1 MGSTFFDKVLVG
13 AVLVAASACS
23 HIQPFPDS
31 ASPDVPLDPSVR
43 ARVILLGDA
52 GRPDRAVLATLRTWS
67 GLIPDRTSVVF
78 LGDNVYED
86 GLPAGP
92 ARTERALLDQ
102 QIAAVGAA
110 RGVFVPGNH
119 DWHRGRAGVR
129 RQARYVQGA
138 GALAANATIEFLPR
152 DGCPGPAVD
161 TGLDGI
167 RLVAIDTQWLMQ
179 ATADA
184 SGCDLPGEPFSAIAQ
199 RVEGILE
206 EANDELVVV
215 VAHHSPWTYGAHG
228 GFFDWHDHVF
238 PLRRVATWAWIPLP
252 LIGSLYPLA
261 RRSLAHDQDAYS
273 QRYRSVQAQLAAAF
287 SGYQGKAPLIFAGG
301 HDHSLQVLGERAP
314 WDYVLVSGS
323 ASAGKLT
330 AVTHG
335 ADTIFAHLAHGFI
348 ALDLHLDGRVL
359 LRVIEP
365 GEAGVTFAA
374 WLDAQ

>member
-1 MGSTFFDKVLVG
+1 MWCG
-13 AVLVAASACS
+13 AALIAASACS
-23 HIQPFPDS
+23 HIQPFPD
-31 ASPDVPLDPSVR
+31 AGSPEVPVDPGVR

-52 GRPDRAVLATLRTWS
+52 GRPDPAVLATLRAWS
-67 GLIPDRTSVVF
+67 GQIPDRTSVVF

-92 ARTERALLDQ
+92 ALTEKAVLDE
-102 QIAAVGAA
+102 QIAAVGHA
-110 RGVFVPGNH
+110 RGLFVPGNH
-119 DWHRGRAGVR
+119 DWHGGRAGIR
-129 RQARYVQGA
+129 RQASYVHRS

-152 DGCPGPAVD
+152 DGCPGPTVD
-161 TGLDGI
+161 TSLDGI
-167 RLVAIDTQWLMQ
+167 QLVAVDTQWLLQ
-179 ATADA
+179 ATPDA
-184 SGCDLPGEPFSAIAQ
+184 SGCDLPGEPSSAIVQSAIAQ
-199 RVEGILE
+199 RVERILE

-215 VAHHSPWTYGAHG
+215 VAHHPPWSYGAHG

-273 QRYRSVQAQLAAAF
+273 QRYRAVQAQLAEAF

-301 HDHSLQVLGERAP
+301 HDHSLQVLGARAP

-348 ALDLHLDGRVL
+348 ALDLYPDGRVL

-365 GEAGVTFAA
+365 NDAGVTFST
-374 WLDAQ
+374 WLDAE